1 MGASQ
6 KHIKYEGY
14 VVLVALNEPKPKVA
28 VLETISYASIGSSSR
43 YYSFSSSK
51 YYSIVFTAKR
61 FAHTENHERNVTPVL
76 VLDGQL
82 FVRKENDWEK
92 IV

>member
-1 MGASQ
+1 M
-6 KHIKYEGY
+6 
-14 VVLVALNEPKPKVA
+14 VLVALNEPKPKVA
-28 VLETISYASIGSSSR
+28 VVETISYASIGSSSSSR

-61 FAHTENHERNVTPVL
+61 FAHTENHECNVTPVL

-92 IV
+92 IL